1 MHASSLL
8 AFSVLVLPCA
18 AADVI
23 TWGSVEDITTSTE
36 VSTNGT
42 LVTARNPWAQTFA
55 SPTVNG
61 VLFDGWAPPEW
72 SNGGWLLLAGS
83 TTGDSEYDALLDSAR
98 ATSGGSAMN
107 PTGQGGIRLDTIA
120 ALNVGTVYEIQVW
133 YSDQRPGTATNVLN
147 DRVMHLSSAIGTAT
161 TNGGLITNLGSL
173 TQGPVS
179 AGLDADPNNVAGPT
193 DTIFGSYCIGT
204 FTRTTTDPLWLL
216 VEGVHP
222 LASNVLRPHINGFQ
236 IREVSGSGLG
246 TNYCGPANAN
256 STGMG
261 GEISATGSSVAAN
274 NDFTVTASNLP
285 TGQFAYF
292 IASRTQGFVA
302 GPGGS
307 QGNLCVLGNIARFNR
322 SGEVGAITGGQFQLQ
337 LPLGDFP
344 EPAGSV
350 AVMAG
355 DTWNFQC
362 WHRDSSSTGST
373 SNFTDGLSV
382 LFQ

>member
-1 MHASSLL
+1 MQTSTFIALSALL
-8 AFSVLVLPCA
+8 IPSA

-23 TWGSVEDITTSTE
+23 TWGSVEDITTSSE

-42 LVTARNPWAQTFA
+42 LVTARNPWAQTFS

-61 VLFDGWAPPEW
+61 VLFDAWTPPEW
-72 SNGGWLLLAGS
+72 GNGGWTLLDGS
-83 TTGDSEYDALLDSAR
+83 TTGDSEYDSLLDSAR
-98 ATSGGSAMN
+98 VPTGGAAMN
-107 PTGQGGIRLDTIA
+107 PTGQGGIRIDTIA
-120 ALNVGTVYEIQVW
+120 ALNVGTVYQIQVW
-133 YSDQRPGTATNVLN
+133 YSDQRTGTASNVLN
-147 DRVMHLSSAIGTAT
+147 DRVMHLSSATGVAT
-161 TNGGLITNLGSL
+161 TNGGMITNLGSL

-179 AGLDADPNNVAGPT
+179 AGLEADPNNTAGGG
-193 DTIFGSYCIGT
+193 DTIFGSYCIGS
-204 FTRTTTDPLWLL
+204 FTRTTNDPLWLL

-222 LASNVLRPHINGFQ
+222 IPTNVLRPHINAFQ
-236 IREVSGSGLG
+236 IREISGSGLG

-256 STGMG
+256 STGVA
-261 GEISATGSSVAAN
+261 GEMSATGSNIAAD
-274 NDFTVTASNLP
+274 NDFTVVGSNLP
-285 TGQFAYF
+285 TGQFSYF

-307 QGNLCVLGNIARFNR
+307 QGNLCVLGSIARFNR
-322 SGEVGAITGGQFQLQ
+322 AGEIGAITGGQFQLQ
-337 LPLGDFP
+337 LPLVDFP
-344 EPAGSV
+344 EPTGSV

-362 WHRDSSSTGST
+362 WHRDSSPTGPT